1 MIIFYTCSYYGK
13 QKYQK
18 WYDLVRDTIK
28 EFHVELLSPEE
39 GNYQNVL
46 NEETKK
52 HITDPKMLHYEAIRQ
67 GIHQAEVMIVEVS
80 HEDIQLGHEITLA
93 LAEKKPVLCLSTNE
107 DFSSKIHNDYFVGAK
122 YNKHNLK
129 PIIQNFLARA
139 RELTLSKRFNMF
151 LYPSQIEYLEK
162 IGKQTGMNMSEYI
175 RHLINLDK
183 RNTRLGETSQS
194 S

>member
-1 MIIFYTCSYYGK
+1 MVIFYTCSYYGK

-18 WYDLVRDTIK
+18 WYDLVRKTIK

-39 GNYQNVL
+39 GNYKNVL

-52 HITDPKMLHYEAIRQ
+52 HITDPKVLHCEAIRQ

-80 HEDIQLGHEITLA
+80 HEDVQLGHEITLA
-93 LAEKKPVLCLSTNE
+93 LAEKKPVLCLSVYE
-107 DFSSKIHNDYFVGAK
+107 DFSKKIHNDYFVGTK
-122 YNKHNLK
+122 YNKNNLK

-151 LYPSQIEYLEK
+151 LYPSQTDYLEK
-162 IGKQTGMNMSEYI
+162 IGKQSGMNMSEYI

-183 RNTRLGETSQS
+183 RNTRLGETSQGS
-194 S
+194 